1 MCFFSGAMQYRGRGA
16 TYATSYASNQP
27 QGFIN
32 MPDHRRTSSN
42 QYYQDY
48 SSVQTPTS
56 GHMRPQEAVVTNT
69 NTVVSSEDV
78 SQEYDHSYS
87 TGSILII
94 HKSVHKSRINSSIL
108 GNPWSEKNSGFY
120 PNTKW
125 APLNEPQKL
134 NLIFSLL
141 FHKMEKQKFL
151 KNKTRGYLQ
160 SV

>member
-1 MCFFSGAMQYRGRGA
+1 MLFSGAMQYGRGRGA

-56 GHMRPQEAVVTNT
+56 SHMRPQEAVVTNT

-87 TGSILII
+87 TGNILII
-94 HKSVHKSRINSSIL
+94 HN
-108 GNPWSEKNSGFY
+108 
-120 PNTKW
+120 
-125 APLNEPQKL
+125 
-134 NLIFSLL
+134 
-141 FHKMEKQKFL
+141 FL
-151 KNKTRGYLQ
+151 HNQVNIREIMI
-160 SV
+160 

>member
-1 MCFFSGAMQYRGRGA
+1 MQYGRGRGA

-56 GHMRPQEAVVTNT
+56 MRPQEAVVTNT

-78 SQEYDHSYS
+78 SHEYDHSYS
-87 TGSILII
+87 TGNILTM
-94 HKSVHKSRINSSIL
+94 HKSVHK
-108 GNPWSEKNSGFY
+108 
-120 PNTKW
+120 
-125 APLNEPQKL
+125 AA
-134 NLIFSLL
+134 
-141 FHKMEKQKFL
+141 
-151 KNKTRGYLQ
+151 
-160 SV
+160 